1 MFDILLEDGWEITN
15 FFDSFDKLKRGCLN
29 FLKDLKAA
37 SRKESRLVQD
47 AKVMVV
53 VKNALE
59 KTVAKVE
66 DYRERL
72 KASDLH
78 LEDARFQAQN
88 YCERL

>member
-1 MFDILLEDGWEITN
+1 
-15 FFDSFDKLKRGCLN
+15 
-29 FLKDLKAA
+29 
-37 SRKESRLVQD
+37 LVQD
-47 AKVMVV
+47 AKVIVV
-53 VKNALE
+53 AKNALE